1 MASFVSFLEF
11 DSSSNLVPRLAAAH
25 LSGHQVD
32 SAVSKGQQTRL
43 DSASSTWPRH
53 RQESCR
59 ATQNREASS
68 SSRQAVLWCKELSKQ
83 FCLRTKDRVVFLLGE
98 LHCCTHFQVPKP
110 YPLSSFTF
118 RLSDMT
124 SISIQYAWE
133 YLYLN
138 SKHLSFH
145 FLKQH
150 EIKFSLTPRVSPSFL
165 LDLPPFE
172 HLGLAV
178 RITAFTGYLRL
189 RRLAQPNPL
198 AP

>member
-1 MASFVSFLEF
+1 
-11 DSSSNLVPRLAAAH
+11 
-25 LSGHQVD
+25 
-32 SAVSKGQQTRL
+32 
-43 DSASSTWPRH
+43 
-53 RQESCR
+53 
-59 ATQNREASS
+59 
-68 SSRQAVLWCKELSKQ
+68 
-83 FCLRTKDRVVFLLGE
+83 
-98 LHCCTHFQVPKP
+98 
-110 YPLSSFTF
+110 
-118 RLSDMT
+118 MT

-178 RITAFTGYLRL
+178 RITT
-189 RRLAQPNPL
+189 Q
-198 AP
+198 APEVLKTESEDNLEAAMLGC